1 MASMLGLLWVAVS
14 RPAMAQARAGLR
26 CADDR
31 AGLGQRAGQQ
41 PGGNRLPPGGNRPQS
56 SGNPF
61 PASGNRNNGP
71 ARPAAGRRR
80 QGWGRTRARCR
91 VRRPG
96 AIAIDQSAS
105 TSAPGAAAGG
115 PVAARQGG
123 PGERPTQRCCFPA
136 PWRGSSREKSI
147 SARLRQ
153 KIHLL
158 DHELIGSGSYEQ
170 MGRQEQRRFRLELK
184 VPVGDSMSSF
194 QRIHT
199 GKYLWVCEELGS
211 QTTLAQID
219 VELVRRLVAQR
230 QNSRA
235 GSGPAGGI
243 AMPLEGLPKLL
254 ANLNDSF
261 QFSIVRQGYLDQL
274 AVWQLEGTWKPAVL
288 AEWVGKQKEKVLA
301 GEPINW
307 KALPPQL
314 PQRVVLT
321 LGHDDLFPYRM
332 EYLRESAAGKQNDP
346 SGLGTIATL
355 EFFEVRLGGPISPQ
369 RFVFQPGNRT
379 VVNGTEAYLKQL
391 GITERRRR
399 TAASKAPAAVQR

>member
-1 MASMLGLLWVAVS
+1 M
-14 RPAMAQARAGLR
+14 PAQG
-26 CADDR
+26 
-31 AGLGQRAGQQ
+31 
-41 PGGNRLPPGGNRPQS
+41 PPG
-56 SGNPF
+56 
-61 PASGNRNNGP
+61 PASGGQVAP
-71 ARPAAGRRR
+71 R
-80 QGWGRTRARCR
+80 QGSQETPDATLLLS
-91 VRRPG
+91 
-96 AIAIDQSAS
+96 SA
-105 TSAPGAAAGG
+105 
-115 PVAARQGG
+115 VAWI
-123 PGERPTQRCCFPA
+123 E
-136 PWRGSSREKSI
+136 SRESI

-170 MGRQEQRRFRLELK
+170 VGRQEQRRFRLELK
-184 VPVGDSMSSF
+184 VPVGESMSSF

-230 QNSRA
+230 RGTPSP
-235 GSGPAGGI
+235 GGPAGGI

-261 QFSIVRQGYLDQL
+261 QFSVVRQGYLDQL

-288 AEWVGKQKEKVLA
+288 AEWAGGQKGKVLA

-307 KALPPQL
+307 KALPQQL
-314 PQRVVLT
+314 PQRVVVT
-321 LGHDDLFPYRM
+321 LGRDDLFPYRM
-332 EYLRESAAGKQNDP
+332 EYLRESAAGKQDA
-346 SGLGTIATL
+346 SGGIGTIATL

-369 RFVFQPGNRT
+369 RFVFQPGDRT

-391 GITERRRR
+391 GLTE
-399 TAASKAPAAVQR
+399 TPPPDGPSKAPAGVQR